1 MANKSALKEYGAR
14 ELEMFVNPFEG
25 LLQLNHVD
33 APQLAG
39 EWDCA
44 KVSGWKAS
52 HSSLG
57 KKFGRGAEKLQRQI
71 PKHVSND
78 LHSEVIS
85 NFNGNSGRKGW
96 NQVTGIEC

>member
-1 MANKSALKEYGAR
+1 MFKIIAYKYMANKSALKEYGAR

-44 KVSGWKAS
+44 KVSG
-52 HSSLG
+52 
-57 KKFGRGAEKLQRQI
+57 
-71 PKHVSND
+71 
-78 LHSEVIS
+78 
-85 NFNGNSGRKGW
+85 
-96 NQVTGIEC
+96 